1 MYVHVMGVFSL
12 FLFFSQVDFA
22 IVRLLADWIVTG
34 YSTVWFIQVGSSHPL
49 CMNLFMHVTW
59 HARTCTPPRIKK
71 YQKPRII

>member
-34 YSTVWFIQVGSSHPL
+34 YSTVWFIQVGL
-49 CMNLFMHVTW
+49 MVYDDLIVLANN
-59 HARTCTPPRIKK
+59 
-71 YQKPRII
+71 